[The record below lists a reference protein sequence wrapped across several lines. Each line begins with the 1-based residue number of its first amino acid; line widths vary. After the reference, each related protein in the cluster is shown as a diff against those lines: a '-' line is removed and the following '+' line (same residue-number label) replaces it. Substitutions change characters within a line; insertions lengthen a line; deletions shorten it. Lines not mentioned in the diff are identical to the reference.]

1 MNFVAGNDIIKSRAQ
16 MASNAYGMNGSPSVR
31 VIIQQC
37 LSAELQV
44 QPPSDGVEAQSV
56 EVSEYKGVNIAYA

>member
-1 MNFVAGNDIIKSRAQ
+1 MNFVARNDIIKSRAQ
-16 MASNAYGMNGSPSVR
+16 MASNGMNSSPSVR

-56 EVSEYKGVNIAYA
+56 EVSEYKGVNIAFA

>member
-1 MNFVAGNDIIKSRAQ
+1 
-16 MASNAYGMNGSPSVR
+16 MASDGVNGSPSVR

-44 QPPSDGVEAQSV
+44 QPPSDGVEAHSV
-56 EVSEYKGVNIAYA
+56 EVSEC

>member
-1 MNFVAGNDIIKSRAQ
+1 
-16 MASNAYGMNGSPSVR
+16 MASDGMNGSPSVR

-56 EVSEYKGVNIAYA
+56 EVSEYLYGVSIYTE